1 MLSDETKTAYEAL
14 IENGPRNIC
23 ATTAGVDSSPAA
35 KAAATAE
42 ALPPLLPALPPK
54 SDSVRMSADNLKRH
68 VRKNP
73 LVIHDQA
80 APPKRDTA
88 GFRLKKTPGLTVQ
101 VPGHGHQQEPGFR
114 RKMLPPSGG
123 GGGGHYETFDDE
135 IAKSMNALDDIR

>member
-1 MLSDETKTAYEAL
+1 MSDETKTAYEAL

-23 ATTAGVDSSPAA
+23 ATTAGVDSSPVA
-35 KAAATAE
+35 AE
-42 ALPPLLPALPPK
+42 AAPLPPLLPALPPK
-54 SDSVRMSADNLKRH
+54 SDSVRMNADNLKRH

-101 VPGHGHQQEPGFR
+101 VPGHGQQQEPGFR
-114 RKMLPPSGG
+114 RKMLPPSG

>member
-23 ATTAGVDSSPAA
+23 ATAGVDSSPAA
-35 KAAATAE
+35 TADDQQ
-42 ALPPLLPALPPK
+42 LLPALPPK
-54 SDSVRMSADNLKRH
+54 SDSVRMGDNLKRH

-80 APPKRDTA
+80 APKRDTA

-101 VPGHGHQQEPGFR
+101 VPGHGQEGFR
-114 RKMLPPSGG
+114 RPSRPST
-123 GGGGHYETFDDE
+123 GGGHYETFDDE
-135 IAKSMNALDDIR
+135 IAKSMNALDDIK